1 MGVELCCGSLRS
13 WEQRLLALSGFLVWL
28 WTALSAST
36 LFPSRDFCLGSPR
49 KLLQMYFRSKFWVLY
64 WTKWDLKHC
73 LQEKWALHWTDKLQK
88 HKTVCR
94 FKASWLVCN
103 WENQFSCSVFLS
115 GLCSRS
121 RISPYT
127 NTGSWL
133 KVLQCYSTKFLL
145 LWHSLLDWSDW
156 LAITL

>member
-1 MGVELCCGSLRS
+1 MRFVESTDLFNSYRKIANLGLHLNKEESTLLACFTSKDSPYPLLLCLGQQLYPCSVTGVVGVELCCGSLRS

-36 LFPSRDFCLGSPR
+36 VLLSRDFCLGSPR

-88 HKTVCR
+88 HKT
-94 FKASWLVCN
+94 
-103 WENQFSCSVFLS
+103 QSVDS
-115 GLCSRS
+115 K
-121 RISPYT
+121 P
-127 NTGSWL
+127 
-133 KVLQCYSTKFLL
+133 
-145 LWHSLLDWSDW
+145 LD
-156 LAITL
+156 